1 MDHDAFSRCHPAVN
15 FLFFVGAIACS
26 VLINH
31 PAYLAA
37 SLFCAMSYYLC
48 LKGRRALRMLSAML
62 PLFVLVAA
70 INPLFNTAGAH
81 PLFLLFGRPY
91 TLEALCYGL
100 IVAAMLVC
108 TLLWFGCYN
117 AVMTGDKF
125 TALFGNLIPSL
136 SLLLVMIFRLI
147 PSLGGKLRRTSD
159 ARKCVGL
166 GGSASDSLK
175 MRLKN
180 GGNHLSAVTDQ
191 ALDGSIVTAD
201 SMRARGYGSGR
212 RTSFRLYRLTKRDL
226 FLMGLQV
233 VLLAVHLLFAKTDV
247 AFFPRLLVQN
257 LSWSF
262 AAYCAFL
269 LLPTAMC
276 IRESFVRYEST
287 K

>member
-26 VLINH
+26 VLITH

-37 SLFCAMSYYLC
+37 SLISAMAYYLC
-48 LKGRRALRMLSAML
+48 LKGRKAWRMLGSLL

-70 INPLFNTAGAH
+70 VNPLFSTGGAH
-81 PLFLLFGRPY
+81 PMFSVFGRPY

-100 IVAAMLVC
+100 VVAAILVC

-147 PSLGGKLRRTSD
+147 PSLGKKLRRTSD
-159 ARKCVGL
+159 ARKCIGL
-166 GGSASDSLK
+166 GGSSTDSLK
-175 MRLKN
+175 LRLKS
-180 GGNHLSAVTDQ
+180 GGNNLSAVTDQ

-201 SMRARGYGSGR
+201 SMRARGYGSGKQ
-212 RTSFRLYRLTKRDL
+212 TTYRLYRLTKRDIL
-226 FLMGLQV
+226 LMVLQA
-233 VLLAVHLLFAKTDV
+233 VLLAVHFLFSKTDV
-247 AFFPRLLVQN
+247 AFFPQLLVQN

-262 AAYCAFL
+262 AFYCAFL
-269 LLPTAMC
+269 LLPTALC
-276 IRESFVRYEST
+276 IRESFARYDS
-287 K
+287 KK

>member
-1 MDHDAFSRCHPAVN
+1 MEHDAFSRCHPAVN

-26 VLINH
+26 VLITH
-31 PAYLAA
+31 PAYLSA
-37 SLFCAMSYYLC
+37 SLFCGMSYYLC
-48 LKGRRALRMLSAML
+48 LKGRKAWRMLLSLL

-70 INPLFNTAGAH
+70 INPLFSTDGAH
-81 PLFLLFGRPY
+81 PLFSVFGRPY

-100 IVAAMLVC
+100 VVAAMLVC

-147 PSLGGKLRRTSD
+147 PSLGKKLRRTSD
-159 ARKCVGL
+159 ARKCIGL
-166 GGSASDSLK
+166 GGSSTDSLK
-175 MRLKN
+175 MRLQN
-180 GGNHLSAVTDQ
+180 GGNILSAVTNQ

-212 RTSFRLYRLTKRDL
+212 QTTYRLYRLTKRDV
-226 FLMGLQV
+226 FLLILLTALLSVQIFCANTAV
-233 VLLAVHLLFAKTDV
+233 V
-247 AFFPRLLVQN
+247 FFPRLLVQN

-262 AAYCAFL
+262 AVYCAFL
-269 LLPTAMC
+269 FLATAIC
-276 IRESFVRYEST
+276 IRERIADR
-287 K
+287 